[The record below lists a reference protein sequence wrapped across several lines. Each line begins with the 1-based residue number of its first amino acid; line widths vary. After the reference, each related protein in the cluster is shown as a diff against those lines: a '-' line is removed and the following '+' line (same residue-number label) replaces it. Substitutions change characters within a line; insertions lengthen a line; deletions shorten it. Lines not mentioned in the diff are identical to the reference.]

1 MHCAAIRSSF
11 IRIFLVCLIAALL
24 TSAVFGADCRVTK
37 TADTKDG
44 ACSVGDCS
52 LREAVAEP
60 SCTLIDF
67 SLDLVGETIGLT
79 LGEIVIDRS
88 LKIKGFGADALAVSG
103 NDLSRIFYTAP
114 GTTVTISGLTLKNG
128 TGFGTAPLGG
138 GAIASRGP
146 ITLDRV
152 LVTNN
157 SSGATGGAIAFRHPS
172 GQVLINSTVTNN
184 VAISGL
190 SSLDGVIIGDPKI
203 VNSTISNNNGP
214 TLASAGLP
222 SVINS
227 TIKDNGTFGVTLFFG
242 ALLVTSNSIVENI
255 YQTDQWSGIESGG
268 YNILNAAQGSFGF
281 IWSAQTDLLNVD
293 PFLGP
298 LAYNGG
304 PTPTR
309 ILLPGSPAI
318 DRGNNAAVT
327 NNAIISDQ
335 RGNVRIFDGDG
346 NGTATV
352 DIGAL
357 ELNAPVAA
365 PVSVA
370 GRALNSAGRPF
381 ANITVSLM
389 DMQGNIH
396 YATTSHLGWFV
407 FEGIAGERVYKLN
420 IESKRY
426 TAPQKVVFPEA
437 SVSDADLIL
446 SIRNGGFQKK

>member
-1 MHCAAIRSSF
+1 MRNVADLRSLIRLLLVTLTLTLLVSSAF
-11 IRIFLVCLIAALL
+11 A
-24 TSAVFGADCRVTK
+24 ADCRVTK
-37 TADTKDG
+37 TDDTNDG
-44 ACSVGDCS
+44 ICSAADCS

-67 SLDLVGETIGLT
+67 SLDLVGGTIGLT
-79 LGEIVIDRS
+79 QGEIVIGRS

-103 NDLSRIFYTAP
+103 NDLSRIFYTAQ

-138 GAIASRGP
+138 GAVSSRGP

-152 LVTNN
+152 VVTNN
-157 SSGATGGAIAFRHPS
+157 SSNAPGGALAFRDVPN
-172 GQVLINSTVTNN
+172 QILINSTVTNN
-184 VAISGL
+184 LAGPNM
-190 SSLDGVIIGDPKI
+190 LDGIIIGQPKI
-203 VNSTISNNNGP
+203 INSTISNNTGP
-214 TLASAGLP
+214 AISSAGLP

-227 TIKDNGTFGVTLFFG
+227 TIKDNGAVGVSLYFG

-255 YQTDQWSGIESGG
+255 YQHDQWSGIESGG
-268 YNILNAAQGSFGF
+268 YNILNAASGSFGF
-281 IWSAQTDLLNVD
+281 IWSAQTDLVNID

-304 PTPTR
+304 STPTR
-309 ILLPGSPAI
+309 LPLPGSPVI
-318 DRGNNAAVT
+318 DRGNNTAVT

-365 PVSVA
+365 PVSIA
-370 GRALNSAGRPF
+370 WRALNSAGRPF
-381 ANITVSLM
+381 ANIIVSM
-389 DMQGNIH
+389 TDMQGNTVF
-396 YATTSHLGWFV
+396 ATTSHFGWFV
-407 FEGIAGERVYKLN
+407 FEGVSAERVYKLN

-437 SVSDADLIL
+437 SVSDADLTI
-446 SIRNGGFQKK
+446 SIRNGGFQKN